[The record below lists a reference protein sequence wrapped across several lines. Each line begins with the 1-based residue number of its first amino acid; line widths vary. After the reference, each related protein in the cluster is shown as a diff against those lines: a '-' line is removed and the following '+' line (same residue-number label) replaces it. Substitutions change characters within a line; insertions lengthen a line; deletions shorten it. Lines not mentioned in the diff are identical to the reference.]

1 MGKPLNTFEGFSSGK
16 THLVPIPDQFFYD
29 ILPGVRDLA
38 ELKFILYL
46 FWRLDRI
53 EGAFRY
59 ILYDEL
65 MDDQEFLEMFSE
77 SLSTAKNIIESTIK
91 LAHNHQVILMANL
104 EVDDDQVKLLF
115 LNTPKGRAAI
125 NAIDRGEWR
134 KTNEA
139 RLPIELNPERPNIY
153 TLYEENIGLLT
164 PMISESLEEAE
175 KTYPPQ
181 WIEDA
186 FRIAVENNIRNWRY
200 ISAILNGWQQKGRYE
215 RKDQRDTEEARKRY
229 SEWEE

>member
-1 MGKPLNTFEGFSSGK
+1 MGKPLDTFKGFSGGK
-16 THLVPIPDQFFYD
+16 MHLVPIPDQFFYD
-29 ILPGVRDLA
+29 ILPGVIDLP

-65 MDDQEFLEMFSE
+65 IDDQEFLEMFSD
-77 SLSTAKNIIESTIK
+77 SPSTAKNIIESTIK

-134 KTNEA
+134 KTN
-139 RLPIELNPERPNIY
+139 P
-153 TLYEENIGLLT
+153 
-164 PMISESLEEAE
+164 
-175 KTYPPQ
+175 
-181 WIEDA
+181 
-186 FRIAVENNIRNWRY
+186 V
-200 ISAILNGWQQKGRYE
+200 
-215 RKDQRDTEEARKRY
+215 
-229 SEWEE
+229 